1 MIVGSEG
8 NEIRVFKEDAILFDL
23 QETDAIKCVCYL
35 GRNCF
40 AYALCNGTVG
50 VYLNRDRLWRI
61 KSKNEVVALVAFDA
75 NGDGQL
81 ELITGWNSGKVDA
94 RSIQTGQVIFKEQFR
109 QRIAALLVADYDQDG
124 RPELL
129 VLTVNGEV
137 RGLQNTQTVQDAGAL
152 TPKSTDGSN
161 AGQQLAAE
169 QQQRLAQLMR
179 RKHQLGLELR
189 TYESSGRFVEEQRFA
204 EEDELRSRARATAP
218 GEAFGAIPAR
228 TELKSA
234 LLLFLGDDQ
243 TKARLYLYKKNT
255 YIQSKL
261 V

>member
-1 MIVGSEG
+1 M
-8 NEIRVFKEDAILFDL
+8 FDL

-61 KSKNEVVALVAFDA
+61 KSKNEVVSLVAFDA

-94 RSIQTGQVIFKEQFR
+94 RSVQTGQVIFKEQFR

-124 RPELL
+124 RSELL
-129 VLTVNGEV
+129 VVTINGEV
-137 RGLQNTQTVQDAGAL
+137 RALQSSQAAIDAGGLAAKASD
-152 TPKSTDGSN
+152 PS
-161 AGQQLAAE
+161 ARQQLAAE

-204 EEDELRSRARATAP
+204 EEEELRAKARATAP
-218 GEAFGAIPAR
+218 GELFGAIPAR

-234 LLLFLGDDQ
+234 LLLYLGDDQ
-243 TKARLYLYKKNT
+243 VKVNVTAQYVVHIRA
-255 YIQSKL
+255 
-261 V
+261 